1 MARSE
6 FSSPVELGPTR
17 VAPSSLEA
25 ERAVLGGMLLSHS
38 AVDTAREILSSG
50 DFYAEAHAIL
60 FETMGDIADRRQ
72 PIDQITLRTELVSRG
87 KLAAVGGD
95 EYLLALTDTIPSI
108 EHIEAH
114 AGIVRE
120 KATVRRLIAACQE
133 IAARGYSDYG
143 EFRQFLDHAESSVF
157 GVAKE
162 REVNPYESLKSVV
175 SKTFSVLRD
184 AASDGRKLL
193 GAPTGFYKLDALT
206 AGMHPGDLIII
217 AGRPGMGKT
226 SFALNIGTNMSMATK
241 KSVAV
246 FSLEMPKD
254 QLALRMLSS
263 EARVDNMRVR
273 KAELLKDDWP
283 KLAKAAGALAELP
296 IVLDDTPSISVLEL
310 RSKARR
316 IQAEQGLGLI
326 IVDYLQL
333 MRSGRRIESREQ
345 EISEISRNLK
355 ALAKELSLPVIAL
368 SQLNRKVEDRGAKDK
383 RPQMSDLRESGAI
396 EQDADTIWFV
406 YRDEVYN
413 KETAEQGIAEIIVG
427 KNRAGST
434 GDVRVRFQASYTR
447 FENLEERAEYA
458 GGDERSDFS
467 DD

>member
-6 FSSPVELGPTR
+6 FTSGVQPTTR
-17 VAPSSLEA
+17 VAPSSIEA
-25 ERAVLGGMLLSHS
+25 ERAVLGGMLLSDV
-38 AVDTAREILSSG
+38 AVDTAREVLSPR
-50 DFYAEAHAIL
+50 DFYAESHAIL
-60 FETMGDIADRRQ
+60 FETMGVIADRRQ
-72 PIDQITLRTELVSRG
+72 PVDQITVRTELVSRG
-87 KLAAVGGD
+87 KLMAVGGD
-95 EYLLALTDTIPSI
+95 EYLLGLTDTIPSI

-114 AGIVRE
+114 ANIVRE
-120 KATVRRLIAACQE
+120 KATVRRLITACQE

-143 EFRQFLDHAESSVF
+143 EFRDFLDHAESSVF

-162 REVNPYESLKSVV
+162 REVNPYESLRSVV
-175 SKTFSVLRD
+175 HKAFSVLRD
-184 AASDGRKLL
+184 ASRDNRKLV
-193 GAPTGFYKLDALT
+193 GAPTGFSRLDALT
-206 AGMHPGDLIII
+206 AGMSPGDLIII

-226 SFALNIGTNMSMATK
+226 SFALNIGTNMCAATRQP
-241 KSVAV
+241 VAV

-254 QLALRMLSS
+254 QLGLRMLSS
-263 EARVDNMRVR
+263 EARVDNMRIR
-273 KAELLKDDWP
+273 KADLLREDWP

-296 IVLDDTPSISVLEL
+296 MVLDDTPSISVLEL

-316 IQAEQGLGLI
+316 IQSEQGLGLI

-345 EISEISRNLK
+345 EISEISRSLK
-355 ALAKELSLPVIAL
+355 ALAKELKLPVIAL

-413 KETAEQGIAEIIVG
+413 KESPDQGIAEIIVG

-434 GDVRVRFQASYTR
+434 GDLKVRFHASYTR
-447 FENLEERAEYA
+447 FDNLEERAEYG
-458 GGDERSDFS
+458 GGDDRSDFS